1 MVQRTHGK
9 VDYYEEQKVSVIKD
23 FNLISLK
30 LSKNMKLILILQ
42 KQKTP
47 YCVTDNTSSKKLFFG
62 NEQR

>member
-1 MVQRTHGK
+1 MEK
-9 VDYYEEQKVSVIKD
+9 VDYYEEQKASVIKD

-30 LSKNMKLILILQ
+30 LSKNMKLILTLQ

-47 YCVTDNTSSKKLFFG
+47 CCVIDNISSKKLFFG